1 MLFDPKTA
9 SVVRSA
15 GEPYPF
21 DICHAGGET
30 GLHDADKVVRQL
42 IRIGRA
48 VAGDA
53 GVEAV
58 VPCGTFHSALV
69 CDKNMTPQTP
79 VYTWEYGGAKRFAA
93 DLRKSNDYTKA
104 FYHRT
109 GCMVHALYP
118 AIQLMYI
125 NRRQGLRFDNRYIA
139 SQSGYVFY
147 QLTGE
152 RRETACTNSGGGLIN
167 VHTRGWDAETLA
179 DIGICAGQLGRIAG
193 FRETVPLSATGAA
206 LLGIKSGI
214 PVLPSQPD
222 GALNQVGSGALGEG
236 VMTFSV
242 GTSGALRL
250 SVPKPVIPDTP
261 STWCYL
267 SPDSWMSGAAASG
280 ACNCVDWIKSV
291 LFPNQSYPEIEREP
305 VDYRGMPYF
314 LPFLFGERCPG
325 WNDGRRGGFQGLLAK
340 HMPRDMYFSVL
351 EGVLFNL
358 YQCYQVLCGIA
369 GTPHTI
375 QLSGGILNSAVWKQ
389 MCADI
394 FGQEMTCAKVSQASL
409 MGGAVL
415 AMAVMGHI
423 ARIEDY
429 QVETQGI
436 ILPNPAGHEIFEKRF
451 VEYMALYNNIKE
463 AYEYF

>member
-1 MLFDPKTA
+1 MLFDPKTV

-15 GEPYPF
+15 GEPYPP
-21 DICHAGGET
+21 DICHVGGET
-30 GLHDADKVVRQL
+30 GLHDADKVFRQL

-48 VAGDA
+48 IAEDA
-53 GVEAV
+53 DIEAV
-58 VPCGTFHSALV
+58 VPCGTFHSVLV

-79 VYTWEYGGAKRFAA
+79 VYTWEYNGAKRFAA
-93 DLRKSNDYTKA
+93 DLRKSNGYARA

-125 NRRQGLRFDNRYIA
+125 NRQQGLRFDNRYIA

-152 RRETACTNSGGGLIN
+152 RRETGCTNSGGGLIN
-167 VHTRGWDAETLA
+167 VHTRDWDPETLA
-179 DIGICAGQLGRIAG
+179 DIGICTGQLGRIAN
-193 FRETVPLSATGAA
+193 FHETAPLSATGAV

-222 GALNQVGSGALGEG
+222 GALNQIGSGALVEG
-236 VMTFSV
+236 VMTFSI
-242 GTSGALRL
+242 GTSAALRL
-250 SVPKPVIPDTP
+250 SVPKPVIPDIP

-267 SPDSWMSGAAASG
+267 SPGPDSWMSGAATSG
-280 ACNCVDWIKSV
+280 ACNCVDWVKSV

-305 VDYRGMPYF
+305 VSYHGMPYF

-325 WNDGRRGGFQGLLAK
+325 WNDGRQGGFQGLLAK
-340 HMPRDMYFSVL
+340 HTPRDMYFSVL

-358 YQCYQVLCGIA
+358 YQCYLVLCSIA

-375 QLSGGILNSAVWKQ
+375 QLSGGILNSSVWKQ

-394 FGQEMTCAKVSQASL
+394 FGKEMTCAKVSQASL

-415 AMAVMGHI
+415 AMTVTGSI

-429 QVETQGI
+429 QVETGEV
-436 ILPNPAGHEIFEKRF
+436 ILPNPAGREIFEKRF
-451 VEYMALYNNIKE
+451 AEYMALYDTYKE
-463 AYEYF
+463 DV